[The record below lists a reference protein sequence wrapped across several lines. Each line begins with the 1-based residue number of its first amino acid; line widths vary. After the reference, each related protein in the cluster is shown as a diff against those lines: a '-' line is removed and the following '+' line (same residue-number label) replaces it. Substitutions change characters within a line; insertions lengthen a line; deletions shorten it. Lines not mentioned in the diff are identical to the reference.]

1 MGITEWNS
9 LGLRDAISPVMEEF
23 TLFHDYLMIVLIFII
38 TGVGVFILRLI
49 QYQSFNRS
57 LIEGQLL
64 EAAWTLLPAVVLV
77 AVALPSLRILYNL
90 DSSVTSNMTI
100 KVIGHQW
107 YWRYEYRDFW
117 NVNFASQ
124 LRFDSYMIPRDS
136 LEPEMLRLIDV
147 DNRSVAPF
155 LTKIRALITR
165 ADVLHSWAIPS
176 LGVKLDATP
185 GRLNQ
190 LTMSRYRPGVVY
202 GQCSEI
208 CGANH
213 SYIPIV
219 VEFIS
224 PSDFFSWV
232 LSHRD

>member
-1 MGITEWNS
+1 M
-9 LGLRDAISPVMEEF
+9 RPVMEEF
-23 TLFHDYLMIVLIFII
+23 TLFHDYLIIVLIFII
-38 TGVGVFILRLI
+38 TGVGVFILSLV
-49 QYQSFNRS
+49 QSQSFNRS

-64 EAAWTLLPAVVLV
+64 EAAWTLLPAVALV

-90 DSSVTSNMTI
+90 DSSVRSNMTM

-107 YWRYEYRDFW
+107 YWSYEYRDFW
-117 NVNFASQ
+117 NVNFTSQ
-124 LRFDSYMIPRDS
+124 LRFDSYITPRDS
-136 LEPEMLRLIDV
+136 LEPEILRLIDV

-155 LTKIRALITR
+155 LTKIRALITS

-190 LTMSRYRPGVVY
+190 LTISSYRPGVVY

-213 SYIPIV
+213 RYIPIV

-224 PSDFFSWV
+224 PADFFSWV
-232 LSHRD
+232 LAQTD